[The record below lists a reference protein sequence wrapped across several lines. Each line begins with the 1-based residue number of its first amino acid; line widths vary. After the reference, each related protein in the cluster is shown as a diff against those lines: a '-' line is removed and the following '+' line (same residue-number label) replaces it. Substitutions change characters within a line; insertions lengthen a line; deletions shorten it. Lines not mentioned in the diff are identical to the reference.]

1 MGSIFTKSNYLSTLW
16 YQLLVEVGL
25 LKLSEV
31 ELNVLTTYFP
41 YYQRLSH
48 NFKKEFR
55 ERLILFMNSKSFIG
69 RGEYSEISLEM
80 KVLISATATK
90 VLFGFPKN
98 VVLSHFDKILVY
110 PDRYYSSHS
119 LQYHNGEVNPKFG
132 IIVIAWK
139 EFIKGFSDPTDGWNV
154 GIHEFAHALKIEN
167 KIKYNGE
174 FGFLTNSWWKKYA
187 QHATDELKKIKA
199 GESIFRPQARE
210 NIHEFFAVSVEAFFE
225 NTVAFKAYHPE
236 MYECL
241 VFLLKQDP
249 MVLYTG
255 VDVKND
261 VGVRE
266 EGE

>member
-1 MGSIFTKSNYLSTLW
+1 MGTIFTKSNYLSTLW
-16 YQLLVEVGL
+16 YQLLVEVGF
-25 LKLSEV
+25 LKLSKI
-31 ELNVLTTYFP
+31 ELDVLTTYFP
-41 YYQRLSH
+41 YYQRLSPE
-48 NFKKEFR
+48 FQKEFR
-55 ERLILFMNSKSFIG
+55 ERLILFMNNKSFYG
-69 RGEYSEISLEM
+69 RGEFSEISLEM

-90 VLFGFPKN
+90 VLFGLPKS
-98 VVLSHFDKILVY
+98 VILSHFDKILVY

-119 LQYHNGEVNPKFG
+119 LQYHNGEVNPKYG

-174 FGFLTNSWWKKYA
+174 YGFLTNSWWKKFA
-187 QHATDELKKIKA
+187 QYATDELQKIKA
-199 GESIFRPQARE
+199 GESIFRPQARQ
-210 NIHEFFAVSVEAFFE
+210 NIHEFFAVAVEAFFE
-225 NTVAFKAYHPE
+225 NTVAFKAYHPK

-255 VDVKND
+255 SNSKNLVSD
-261 VGVRE
+261 
-266 EGE
+266 